1 VTAVLELV
9 KAGAV
14 SVYPVTVGV
23 VRVLFVNVSEPVR
36 VAKVPVV
43 GNVTVVVP
51 VAVRV
56 VLYAPLVTN
65 VDPSA
70 RVSVADVAGA
80 VKATLLTLVAVAT
93 PMVGVVSVGLVAST
107 LLPVP
112 VFVTDTTFLLAS
124 SARAVDAVSAE
135 IVAVPPMLIV
145 LPVPTFNPTDV
156 PDPAAAKIAST
167 ESKSVL
173 ILVPQVSVLA
183 PTSGLVSNR
192 FVVVVSAI

>member
-1 VTAVLELV
+1 M
-9 KAGAV
+9 
-14 SVYPVTVGV
+14 TVGL
-23 VRVLFVNVSEPVR
+23 VRVLLVKVSEPANVAR
-36 VAKVPVV
+36 VPDV

-65 VDPSA
+65 VEPSA
-70 RVSVADVAGA
+70 KVNVADVAGA
-80 VKATLLTLVAVAT
+80 VKVTLLTLVAIAT
-93 PMVGVVSVGLVAST
+93 PMVGVTNVGLVAST

-135 IVAVPPMLIV
+135 IVAVPAMVMV
-145 LPVPTFNPTDV
+145 LPDPTFNPTDV